1 MHPVVTI
8 ALKDL
13 RQRLRDRSAWVL
25 GFVAPMAVAGL
36 ISVAFGGAQSFHTSV
51 AVIDRDHGAIA
62 AGFTEFLRS
71 PDLHDL
77 LTVRPVST
85 QAEARARVADGELGA
100 VFVIPEGFSDAVTAG
115 RSEPV
120 TVLASVDATVAAQVA
135 RSLAESFTAH
145 LEGVQLS
152 VRTAV
157 AAGAP
162 PAAITSLAAQAS
174 TQQLPVQVQPRASG
188 ARPLSAVSYYA
199 PAMGTFFMFFA
210 IGFGARGWFLER
222 SGGTLERL
230 SVAPLGTGAVL
241 AGKSLATFAYGAAS
255 LGTVALVSSL
265 LFGADWGPPLV
276 VTAFVLALALTLVG
290 LTALVITLAR
300 TERQAEGIAS
310 ILTFGLVLLGGNFV
324 FIGQAP
330 DAVRTLARLT
340 PNGWA
345 LRAFTDLSGGA
356 PWTAAVGPLLAV
368 LAFAVVTAGLAFSL
382 RGRVLAR

>member
-51 AVIDRDHGAIA
+51 AVVDHDHGAIA

-71 PDLHDL
+71 PDLHGL
-77 LTVRPVST
+77 LTVRTVST
-85 QAEARARVADGELGA
+85 EAEARSRVADGELGA
-100 VFVIPEGFSDAVTAG
+100 AFVIPAGFSDAVTAG

-120 TVLASVDATVAAQVA
+120 TVLGSVDATVAAQVA
-135 RSLAESFTAH
+135 RSLAESFAAH

-162 PAAITSLAAQAS
+162 ATSITGLAAQAS
-174 TQQLPVQVQPRASG
+174 TQQLPVQVQPQASG
-188 ARPLSAVSYYA
+188 AKTLTAVSYYA

-210 IGFGARGWFLER
+210 IGFGSRGWFLER

-230 SVAPLGTGAVL
+230 SVAPLGIGAVL

-265 LFGADWGPPLV
+265 LFGADWGPPLM
-276 VTAFVLALALTLVG
+276 VTALVLALALTLVG

-356 PWTAAVGPLLAV
+356 PWTAAVAPLLAV

>member
-1 MHPVVTI
+1 MHPVVAI
-8 ALKDL
+8 AVKDL

-25 GFVAPMAVAGL
+25 GIIAPMAVAGL
-36 ISVAFGGAQSFHTSV
+36 ISLAFGGAQSFHTAV
-51 AVIDRDHGAIA
+51 AVVDEDHGAIA
-62 AGFTEFLRS
+62 AGFTQFLRS
-71 PDLHDL
+71 PDLGDL
-77 LTVRPVST
+77 LTVRTVSGRADA
-85 QAEARARVADGELGA
+85 QAKVASGTLGA
-100 VFVIPEGFSDAVTAG
+100 AFVIPAGFSDAVTAG
-115 RSEPV
+115 RSQPM

-135 RSLAESFTAH
+135 RALAESFTAH

-152 VRTAV
+152 VRTAL

-162 PAAITSLAAQAS
+162 PSAISALAAQAS
-174 TQQLPVQVQPRASG
+174 ARGLPEQAQPQASG
-188 ARPLSAVSYYA
+188 AKTLTAVSYYA

-210 IGFGARGWFLER
+210 IGFGSRGWFLER
-222 SGGTLERL
+222 AGGTLERL
-230 SVAPLGTGAVL
+230 SAAPLGIGAVL
-241 AGKSLATFAYGAAS
+241 AGKSLATFVYGAAS
-255 LGTVALVSSL
+255 LGTVAVVSSL
-265 LFGADWGPPLV
+265 AFGADWGPPPV
-276 VTAFVLALALTLVG
+276 VAALIIAMALTLVG

-330 DAVRTLARLT
+330 DAVRTLSRLT

-356 PWTAAVGPLLAV
+356 PWTAAIGPLLAV
-368 LAFAVVTAGLAFSL
+368 LAFGAGTALIAFLL

>member
-1 MHPVVTI
+1 MHPVVAI

-13 RQRLRDRSAWVL
+13 RQRLRDRSVWVL
-25 GFVAPMAVAGL
+25 GFAAPLMVAAL
-36 ISVAFGGAQSFHTSV
+36 ISLAFGGAQAFHTSV
-51 AVIDRDHGAIA
+51 AVVDEDHGAIA
-62 AGFTEFLRS
+62 AGFAQFLSS
-71 PDLHDL
+71 PDLHGL
-77 LTVRPVST
+77 LTVRTVSGT
-85 QAEARARVADGELGA
+85 DDARAKVADGTLGA
-100 VFVIPEGFSDAVTAG
+100 AYVIPAGFSDAVTAG
-115 RSEPV
+115 RSRPI

-135 RSLAESFTAH
+135 RALAQSFTAH

-162 PAAITSLAAQAS
+162 PSAVAALAAQAS
-174 TQQLPVQVQPRASG
+174 TRELPAQAQPRASG
-188 ARPLSAVSYYA
+188 AKTLTAVSYYA

-210 IGFGARGWFLER
+210 IGFGSRGWFLER

-230 SVAPLGTGAVL
+230 AVAPLGMGAVL
-241 AGKSLATFAYGAAS
+241 VGKSLATFVYGAAS

-265 LFGADWGPPLV
+265 AFGADWGPPPV
-276 VTAFVLALALTLVG
+276 VVALVLALALTLVG

-310 ILTFGLVLLGGNFV
+310 IITFGLVLLGGNFV
-324 FIGQAP
+324 FISQAP
-330 DAVRTLARLT
+330 DAVRTLSRLT

-356 PWTAAVGPLLAV
+356 SWTAAVVPLLAV
-368 LAFAVVTAGLAFSL
+368 LAFAAGTALVAFLL

>member
-1 MHPVVTI
+1 VHPVVAI

-25 GFVAPMAVAGL
+25 GIIAPMAVAGL
-36 ISVAFGGAQSFHTSV
+36 ISVAFGGAQTFHTTV
-51 AVIDRDHGAIA
+51 AVVDLDHGAIA
-62 AGFTEFLRS
+62 TGFTQFLRS

-77 LTVRPVST
+77 LTVRTVSGRADA
-85 QAEARARVADGELGA
+85 QAKVADGALGA
-100 VFVIPEGFSDAVTAG
+100 AFVIPEGFSDAATSG
-115 RSEPV
+115 RSQPI

-135 RSLAESFTAH
+135 RALAQSFTAH

-162 PAAITSLAAQAS
+162 ASAISALAAQAS
-174 TQQLPVQVQPRASG
+174 TEGLPVQAQPRASG
-188 ARPLSAVSYYA
+188 TKTLTAVSYYA

-210 IGFGARGWFLER
+210 IGFGSRGWFLER

-230 SVAPLGTGAVL
+230 SVAPLGIGAVL
-241 AGKSLATFAYGAAS
+241 AGKSLATFVYGAAS
-255 LGTVALVSSL
+255 LGTVAVVSSL
-265 LFGADWGPPLV
+265 AFGADWGPPPVVAALV
-276 VTAFVLALALTLVG
+276 VALALTLVG
-290 LTALVITLAR
+290 LTALVIVLAR

-310 ILTFGLVLLGGNFV
+310 IITFGLVLLGGNFV
-324 FIGQAP
+324 FISQAP
-330 DAVRTLARLT
+330 DAVRTLSRLT

-356 PWTAAVGPLLAV
+356 GWTAAVGPLLAV
-368 LAFAVVTAGLAFSL
+368 LAFALGTGLLAFLL

>member
-1 MHPVVTI
+1 MHPVVAI

-25 GFVAPMAVAGL
+25 GIIAPMAVAGL
-36 ISVAFGGAQSFHTSV
+36 ISVAFGGAQTFHTTV
-51 AVIDRDHGAIA
+51 AVVDLDHGAIA
-62 AGFTEFLRS
+62 TGFTQFLRS

-77 LTVRPVST
+77 LTVRTVSGRADA
-85 QAEARARVADGELGA
+85 QAKVADGALGA
-100 VFVIPEGFSDAVTAG
+100 AFVIPEGFSDAATSG
-115 RSEPV
+115 RGQPI

-135 RSLAESFTAH
+135 RALAQSFTAH

-162 PAAITSLAAQAS
+162 ASAISALAAQAS
-174 TQQLPVQVQPRASG
+174 TEGLPVQAQPRASG
-188 ARPLSAVSYYA
+188 TKTLTAVSYYA

-210 IGFGARGWFLER
+210 IGFGSRGWFLER

-230 SVAPLGTGAVL
+230 SVAPLGIGAVL
-241 AGKSLATFAYGAAS
+241 AGKSLATFVYGAAS
-255 LGTVALVSSL
+255 LGTVAVVSSL
-265 LFGADWGPPLV
+265 AFGADWGPPPVVAALV
-276 VTAFVLALALTLVG
+276 VALALTLVG
-290 LTALVITLAR
+290 LTALVIVLAR

-310 ILTFGLVLLGGNFV
+310 IITFGLVLLGGNFV
-324 FIGQAP
+324 FISQAP
-330 DAVRTLARLT
+330 DAVRTLSRLT

-356 PWTAAVGPLLAV
+356 GWTAAVGPLLAV
-368 LAFAVVTAGLAFSL
+368 LAFALGTGLLAFL
-382 RGRVLAR
+382 MRGRVLAR

>member
-1 MHPVVTI
+1 VHPVVTI

-51 AVIDRDHGAIA
+51 AVVDHDHGAIA
-62 AGFTEFLRS
+62 AGFRQFLRS
-71 PDLHDL
+71 PDLQGL

-85 QAEARARVADGELGA
+85 EAQARARVADGQLGA
-100 VFVIPEGFSDAVTAG
+100 AFVIPEGFSEAVTAG

-120 TVLASVDATVAAQVA
+120 TVLGSVDATVAAQVA
-135 RSLAESFTAH
+135 RSLAESFAAH

-162 PAAITSLAAQAS
+162 AASITGLAAQAS
-174 TQQLPVQVQPRASG
+174 TQELPVQVQPQASG
-188 ARPLSAVSYYA
+188 AKTLTAVSYYA

-210 IGFGARGWFLER
+210 IGFGSRGWFLER
-222 SGGTLERL
+222 GGGTLERL
-230 SVAPLGTGAVL
+230 SVAPLGIGAVL

-265 LFGADWGPPLV
+265 LFGADWGPPPV
-276 VTAFVLALALTLVG
+276 VAALVLALALTLVG

-368 LAFAVVTAGLAFSL
+368 LAFAVVTAGLAFGL